1 MNSVAQ
7 APTDRDKFC
16 RAPALALA
24 PKTLDCNGMPEEKLV
39 LSTAGSKEQA
49 SKIASALVEERLAA
63 CVNIVGPIE
72 SVYRWQGSVDRAQ
85 EFLLLIKTTAEFSGR
100 VQERIRELH
109 TYELPEAIEV
119 DITGGSAEYLRW
131 IVETVG

>member
-1 MNSVAQ
+1 MQ
-7 APTDRDKFC
+7 
-16 RAPALALA
+16 
-24 PKTLDCNGMPEEKLV
+24 EEKLV

-72 SVYRWQGSVDRAQ
+72 SVYRWQGSVDRTQ
-85 EFLLLIKTTAEFSGR
+85 EFLLLIKTTAAFSQR

-131 IVETVG
+131 IVESVG